1 MIGRPDRGMPGVEA
15 AAGAEAAAAYA
26 NEPYGFAALGAIMV
40 RAGAAG
46 AAAAF
51 AAFFAL
57 AAL

>member
-1 MIGRPDRGMPGVEA
+1 MIGRPDRGTPGVEA
-15 AAGAEAAAAYA
+15 AAGAGAAAYV

-46 AAAAF
+46 AAGAL